1 MMNDHPELYETLIKM
16 PTGIE
21 GFDEAS
27 GGGLPRH
34 RTTLLLG
41 GPGSGKT
48 VFSLQTL
55 VNGAWMYEEPGIF
68 VAFEENTQQLQANAA
83 SFGWNLQELVARKLF
98 FIDARLSVK
107 AVKTGGFDLAGLLAG
122 IRAKAEEMSAANG
135 GKPVRVVFDAV
146 DVLLSH
152 LQSPLAEREE
162 IYRIHDWLADNR
174 LTGIITAKSGIEGAP
189 HTEAGALQFIA
200 DCVIELK
207 RVVRD
212 GISHRSMTIVKYRG
226 SSFVESE
233 VNLVVGQNG
242 IDVPSLSVFNMDYAV
257 STGRIPTGVA
267 RLDTMMSGGYLRGSS
282 ILITGSPGTT
292 KTMLGGKFIEAACQ
306 RGERALYV
314 SFDEGPAE
322 ITRNLASVNV
332 QLAPY
337 LESGLLRI
345 SSSRAEAR
353 SAVEHLVRIKQMIRD
368 HQPTCMVVDPISS
381 MVKAGG
387 ETLAK
392 SMAQRLIYET
402 KASGITLLMTS
413 LLADFDQMLE
423 ATPIE
428 ISTIADTWIH
438 LSYVI
443 QSGERN
449 RALTIV
455 KARGTGHS
463 NQVREL
469 VISSEGP
476 DLADVYMAGG
486 EVLMGTLRFERE
498 AAERASQTHL
508 QQETVRRRRELE
520 VRQAEAEARIRAIQ
534 QEMLAGQEELA
545 ALDQSNSQL
554 TERQQEDQAEVRRL
568 RRADTRANGE
578 SEER

>member
-1 MMNDHPELYETLIKM
+1 MNDHPESFEPLIKM
-16 PTGIE
+16 PTGIQ

-55 VNGAWMYEEPGIF
+55 VNGAQKYEEPGIF
-68 VAFEENTQQLQANAA
+68 IAFEEKTSQILTNAA
-83 SFGWNLQELVARKLF
+83 SFGWNLQDLVARRLF
-98 FIDARLSVK
+98 FIDARMSVD
-107 AVKTGGFDLAGLLAG
+107 AVKTGGFDLAGMLAG
-122 IRAKAEEMSAANG
+122 VKAKAEEMSASNG

-152 LQSPLAEREE
+152 LENPLAEREE
-162 IYRIHDWLADNR
+162 IYRIHNWLAENQI
-174 LTGIITAKSGIEGAP
+174 TGIITAKSGVEGAP
-189 HTEAGALQFIA
+189 RTETGALQFIA

-207 RVVRD
+207 RAMRES
-212 GISHRSMTIVKYRG
+212 ISHRTLTIIKYRG
-226 SSFVESE
+226 SDFVESE
-233 VNLVVGQNG
+233 VSLVVGKQG
-242 IDVPSLSVFNMDYAV
+242 IDVPSLSIFDMDYAV
-257 STGRIPTGVA
+257 SSARIPTGLP
-267 RLDTMMSGGYLRGSS
+267 RLDTMMSGGYLSGSS
-282 ILITGSPGTT
+282 ILITGAPGTT
-292 KTMLGGKFIEAACQ
+292 KTMLAGSFLEAACL

-322 ITRNLASVNV
+322 IVRNLASVNV
-332 QLAPY
+332 QLAPHI
-337 LESGLLRI
+337 ESGLLCI

-353 SAVEHLVRIKQMIRD
+353 SAVEHLVKIKQMIRQ

-392 SMAQRLIYET
+392 SIAQRLIYET
-402 KASGITLLMTS
+402 KAIGITLLMTS

-469 VISSEGP
+469 VVSNDGP
-476 DLADVYMAGG
+476 DLQDVYMTGG
-486 EVLMGTLRFERE
+486 EVLMGTLRYERE
-498 AAERASQTHL
+498 AEERAGLARH
-508 QQETVRRRRELE
+508 QQETEHYRRELQA
-520 VRQAEAEARIRAIQ
+520 RQAEAEARMRAVQ
-534 QEMLAGQEELA
+534 QEIQVAQEELA
-545 ALDQSNSQL
+545 TLDQAADQQSEQ
-554 TERQQEDQAEVRRL
+554 RQQNQDEVRRI
-568 RRADTRANGE
+568 RRADADDDGSRG
-578 SEER
+578 SEG

>member
-1 MMNDHPELYETLIKM
+1 MSDHQESFEPLTKM

-21 GFDEAS
+21 GFDEVS

-55 VNGAWMYEEPGIF
+55 VNGAGKYEEPGIF

-146 DVLLSH
+146 DVLLAH
-152 LQSPLAEREE
+152 LESPMAEREE
-162 IYRIHDWLADNR
+162 IYRIHDWLAENR
-174 LTGIITAKSGIEGAP
+174 LTGIITAKSGVEGAP
-189 HTEAGALQFIA
+189 RTEAGALQFIA

-207 RVVRD
+207 RVVRE
-212 GISHRSMTIVKYRG
+212 GISHRSLTIIKYRG

-242 IDVPSLSVFNMDYAV
+242 IEVPSLSVFNMDYSV
-257 STGRIPTGVA
+257 SSGRIPTGVT

-292 KTMLGGKFIEAACQ
+292 KTMLAGKFLEAACQ
-306 RGERALYV
+306 RGEKALYV

-322 ITRNLASVNV
+322 IIRNLSSVNV
-332 QLAPY
+332 QLAPHI
-337 LESGLLRI
+337 ESGLLCI
-345 SSSRAEAR
+345 DSSRAEAR
-353 SAVEHLVRIKQMIRD
+353 SAVEHLVRIKQMIRE

-402 KASGITLLMTS
+402 KAIGITLLMTS

-449 RALTIV
+449 RAITIV

-469 VISSEGP
+469 VITNEGP

-498 AAERASQTHL
+498 AAERASQMHN
-508 QQETVRRRRELE
+508 QQESDRRRRQLE
-520 VRQAEAEARIRAIQ
+520 ARQAEAEARIRAIQ
-534 QEMLAGQEELA
+534 QEILAGQEELA
-545 ALDQSNSQL
+545 EINQSNAQRSEQG
-554 TERQQEDQAEVRRL
+554 QQDEVEMRRL
-568 RRADTRANGE
+568 RRADPNANRE
-578 SEER
+578 NEER

>member
-1 MMNDHPELYETLIKM
+1 MNDHPESFEPLIKM

-21 GFDEAS
+21 GFDEVS

-55 VNGAWMYEEPGIF
+55 VNGARKYEEPGIF
-68 VAFEENTQQLQANAA
+68 VAFEENTQQLLANAA
-83 SFGWNLQELVARKLF
+83 SFGWNLPELVERKLF

-107 AVKTGGFDLAGLLAG
+107 AVKTGSFDLAGLLAG

-146 DVLLSH
+146 DVLLAH
-152 LQSPLAEREE
+152 LESPMAEREE
-162 IYRIHDWLADNR
+162 IYRIHEWLAENR
-174 LTGIITAKSGIEGAP
+174 LTGIITAKSGVEGAP
-189 HTEAGALQFIA
+189 RTEAGALQFIA
-200 DCVIELK
+200 DSVIELK
-207 RVVRD
+207 RVVRE
-212 GISHRSMTIVKYRG
+212 GISHRSLTIIKYRG
-226 SSFVESE
+226 SNFVESE
-233 VNLVVGQNG
+233 VSLVVGQNG
-242 IDVPSLSVFNMDYAV
+242 IEVPSLSIFDMDYAV
-257 STGRIPTGVA
+257 SHQRIPTGVH
-267 RLDTMMSGGYLRGSS
+267 RLDTMMSGGYLSGSS
-282 ILITGSPGTT
+282 VLITGSPGTT
-292 KTMLGGKFIEAACQ
+292 KTMLGGKFLEAACL

-322 ITRNLASVNV
+322 IVRNLSAVNV
-332 QLAPY
+332 QLAPHI
-337 LESGLLRI
+337 ESGLLCI

-353 SAVEHLVRIKQMIRD
+353 SAVEHLVKIKQMIRQ

-402 KASGITLLMTS
+402 KAIGITLLMTS

-449 RALTIV
+449 RAITIV

-469 VISSEGP
+469 VVTSKGP
-476 DLADVYMAGG
+476 DLADVYMSGG

-498 AAERASQTHL
+498 AAERASQVRS
-508 QQETVRRRRELE
+508 QQETERRRRQLE
-520 VRQAEAEARIRAIQ
+520 ARQVEAEARIRAIQ
-534 QEMLAGQEELA
+534 QEILAGQEELA
-545 ALDQSNSQL
+545 VLDQSNAL
-554 TERQQEDQAEVRRL
+554 LNERQQQDELEMRRL
-568 RRADTRANGE
+568 RRADPNANRE
-578 SEER
+578 NEER